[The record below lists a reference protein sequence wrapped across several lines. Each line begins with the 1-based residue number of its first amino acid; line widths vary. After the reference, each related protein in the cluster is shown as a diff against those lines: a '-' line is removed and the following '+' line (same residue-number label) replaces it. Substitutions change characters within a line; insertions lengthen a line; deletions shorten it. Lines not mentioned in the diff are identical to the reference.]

1 MNSYEKG
8 KVLLEL
14 NRSHTINLSVKD
26 DRIKH
31 DSTLAGELR
40 LSEGKYPNFDAISI
54 PYDHAGWN
62 QLPSKVNSIKCLTEN
77 GQQLTLI
84 ECICE
89 VGEVAPR
96 YVKEGWDDE
105 IINTV
110 TFSLEGLSKWFL
122 QRKSDLEKTEDITA
136 NKVILFSFELEFE
149 NNEYI
154 VSCFVDKSL
163 LAIKETEVESVFIEF
178 KASKPLSYNEI
189 EWLVI
194 DNKHLFAI
202 ILGRPLVVERVKV
215 NGKEFYFATPK
226 IREIEVTTSRDELS
240 NASLLLHNEQWEK
253 IFTSC
258 FVDKRHE
265 FKNIWLKIPLYM
277 SFDHISD
284 LEVMSFV
291 SILEAK
297 VVRFTSNSENYL
309 AEERQKEI
317 LKEIN
322 PIIKKFRTDDEG
334 NKNIY
339 NSILSSLNN
348 VMKSSDIP
356 HFKSK
361 INLLINSLN
370 IDIKGIF
377 NISTQEIKQLVE
389 IRNASAHGRFA
400 SYSETINTYQL
411 ENKLKLFLLYLAHR
425 DLGISDQHFC
435 KQIRYSHNKVK
446 QNAGLNRMLVDK
458 LSGDVQ
464 FLNVSETDWRLINN
478 SQFSTFAL
486 LHRGESYEYLGKIS
500 GIISKNWPSKTK
512 HRQLDAFVKELYA
525 PNGEAEVRYVG
536 GVYVQYEGNT
546 KYLFEACF
554 VKPI

>member
-1 MNSYEKG
+1 MLK
-8 KVLLEL
+8 L
-14 NRSHTINLSVKD
+14 NRNHTIKISVKD

-31 DSTLAGELR
+31 DSTLTGELK

-62 QLPSKVNSIKCLTEN
+62 QLPSKVDSIKCLTEN

-96 YVKEGWDDE
+96 YVKSGWDDE
-105 IINTV
+105 IIHTV
-110 TFSLEGLSKWFL
+110 SFSLAGLSKWFL
-122 QRKSDLEKTEDITA
+122 QRKADLEKAKNTTDSKAT
-136 NKVILFSFELEFE
+136 LFSFDLVFKH
-149 NNEYI
+149 NEYI
-154 VSCFVDKSL
+154 VSCFVDKS
-163 LAIKETEVESVFIEF
+163 ISNDKETDVESVFIEF
-178 KASKPLSYNEI
+178 KANKSLSLNEV

-194 DNKHLFAI
+194 DSKHLFSI
-202 ILGRPLVVERVKV
+202 ILGRPLVTEQVKV
-215 NGKEFYFATPK
+215 NGREFYFSSPK

-240 NASLLLHNEQWEK
+240 NASLLLHNELWEK

-277 SFDHISD
+277 SYDHISD

-297 VVRFTSNSENYL
+297 STIFANESEKSL
-309 AEERQKEI
+309 PKEERKKLLNDLKLVVAGFKE
-317 LKEIN
+317 
-322 PIIKKFRTDDEG
+322 
-334 NKNIY
+334 KNTSEE
-339 NSILSSLNN
+339 N
-348 VMKSSDIP
+348 
-356 HFKSK
+356 SK
-361 INLLINSLN
+361 IYDTISDSFGFTVKSTSIHTFKDKIKHLIDSLHE
-370 IDIKGIF
+370 DIKSIF
-377 NISTQEIKQLVE
+377 NLSTQEINQLVE

-400 SYSETINTYQL
+400 KYKDNINSYQL

-435 KQIRYSHNKVK
+435 KQLNYSLNRIKL
-446 QNAGLNRMLVDK
+446 NAGLNRMLVDK

-464 FLNVSETDWRLINN
+464 FLDVSKADWDLINN
-478 SQFSTFAL
+478 SNLNTFAL
-486 LHRGESYEYLGKIS
+486 LHRGDSYEYLSEIS
-500 GIISKNWPSKTK
+500 EIISKDWPSQTK

-525 PNGEAEVRYVG
+525 PYGDAEVRYVG
-536 GVYVQYEGNT
+536 GLYVQYESST
-546 KYLFEACF
+546 KRLFQACF
-554 VKPI
+554 VKPLAL